1 MDGVG
6 LESHFIVGK
15 TPSQADQQANMDA
28 FVALGVEVA
37 VTELDVRL
45 DLPANATTETQQ
57 VADYYSTVAACA
69 NVEGCVGITVW
80 DFDGTCSWRVEAQPF
95 HSISQESD

>member
-1 MDGVG
+1 M
-6 LESHFIVGK
+6 
-15 TPSQADQQANMDA
+15 NA
-28 FVALGVEVA
+28 FVALGVDVA

-69 NVEGCVGITVW
+69 NVEACVGITVW
-80 DFDGTCSWRVEAQPF
+80 DFDGKCCVLLWFSRDTVHEHCWVWDLSSVYVF
-95 HSISQESD
+95 